1 MRNKLFAVI
10 AAIVVIVVGL
20 VLWKARHHDTAM
32 DKLKLSQA
40 IAKRGSITLKVTES
54 GRVEPLTMV
63 NIKSDFAGEIK
74 SLLVDE
80 GTVVEPGDT
89 LAIIQ
94 LEATQS
100 QQVATAWATL
110 QRTKLELESAHR
122 DLERKRTLFEKGFI
136 AKKEVEDAEKLYE
149 DCKINYELAKRQL
162 KLLLGGADI
171 NPEELTADEVTLIA
185 IKSPVSGVV
194 INLNVEEGEMITSGT
209 RTYGGGTVL
218 MTIAD
223 LSKMIVKAKLNEIDV
238 AKVKVG
244 HPVRIGF
251 DAIRGKVYHGKVR
264 KISPTGTV
272 EQNIVVYPVEVD
284 ILDADSLIKPGMTA
298 DIDIIVGEAH
308 NVLLVPKTA
317 IIERDGHKFVKVL
330 HHGTPHLQP
339 VVTGLEDDVNVE
351 IKHGLSE
358 GDTVLLQPM
367 IGLPTSLGQYR
378 RPSSRGIRR

>member
-1 MRNKLFAVI
+1 MRKKLFVVI
-10 AAIVVIVVGL
+10 ATILMIIAGL
-20 VLWKARHHDTAM
+20 VLWKVRHQATAI

-40 IAKRGSITLKVTES
+40 IVKRGSITLKVTES

-63 NIKSDFAGEIK
+63 NIKSDFAGEVK

-100 QQVATAWATL
+100 QQVANAWATL
-110 QRTKLELESAHR
+110 QRMKLELESAHR
-122 DLERKRTLFEKGFI
+122 DLERKRELLEKGFI

-162 KLLLGGADI
+162 RLLLGGADI
-171 NPEELTADEVTLIA
+171 NPEELAANEVTLIA

-223 LSKMIVKAKLNEIDV
+223 LSKMIVKARINEIDV
-238 AKVKVG
+238 AKLKVG
-244 HPVRIGF
+244 
-251 DAIRGKVYHGKVR
+251 
-264 KISPTGTV
+264 
-272 EQNIVVYPVEVD
+272 
-284 ILDADSLIKPGMTA
+284 
-298 DIDIIVGEAH
+298 
-308 NVLLVPKTA
+308 VLLVPKTA
-317 IIERDGHKFVKVL
+317 IIQRDDHKFVKVL
-330 HHGTPHLQP
+330 RHGTPRPQP
-339 VVTGLEDDVNVE
+339 VITGLEDNVNVE
-351 IKHGLSE
+351 IKQGLSE
-358 GDTVLLQPM
+358 GDTVLLQPTA
-367 IGLPTSLGQYR
+367 GLPALLGQYR
-378 RPSSRGIRR
+378 RPLPRGIRR

>member
-1 MRNKLFAVI
+1 MRKKLFVVI
-10 AAIVVIVVGL
+10 ATILMIIAGL
-20 VLWKARHHDTAM
+20 VLWKVRHQATAI

-40 IAKRGSITLKVTES
+40 IVKRGSITLKVTES

-63 NIKSDFAGEIK
+63 NIKSDFAGEVK

-100 QQVATAWATL
+100 QQVANAWATL
-110 QRTKLELESAHR
+110 QRMKLELESAHR
-122 DLERKRTLFEKGFI
+122 DLERKRELLEKGFI

-162 KLLLGGADI
+162 RLLLGGADI
-171 NPEELTADEVTLIA
+171 NPEELAANEVTLIA

-223 LSKMIVKAKLNEIDV
+223 LSKMIVKARINEIDV
-238 AKVKVG
+238 AKLKVG
-244 HPVRIGF
+244 QPVQIGF

-317 IIERDGHKFVKVL
+317 IIQCDDHKFVKVL
-330 HHGTPHLQP
+330 RHGTPRPQP
-339 VVTGLEDDVNVE
+339 VITGLEDNVNVE
-351 IKHGLSE
+351 IKQGLSE
-358 GDTVLLQPM
+358 GDTVLLQPTA
-367 IGLPTSLGQYR
+367 GLPALLGQYR
-378 RPSSRGIRR
+378 RPLPRGIRR

>member
-1 MRNKLFAVI
+1 MRKKLFVVI
-10 AAIVVIVVGL
+10 ATILMIIAGL
-20 VLWKARHHDTAM
+20 VLWKVRHQATAI

-40 IAKRGSITLKVTES
+40 IVKRGSITLKVTES

-63 NIKSDFAGEIK
+63 NIKSDFAGEVK

-94 LEATQS
+94 LEAIQS
-100 QQVATAWATL
+100 QQVANAWATL
-110 QRTKLELESAHR
+110 QRMKLELESAHR
-122 DLERKRTLFEKGFI
+122 DLDRKRELLEKGFI

-162 KLLLGGADI
+162 RLLLGGADI
-171 NPEELTADEVTLIA
+171 NPEELAANEVTLIA

-223 LSKMIVKAKLNEIDV
+223 LSKMIVKARINEIDV
-238 AKVKVG
+238 AKLKVG
-244 HPVRIGF
+244 QPVQIGF

-317 IIERDGHKFVKVL
+317 IIQCDDHKFVKVL
-330 HHGTPHLQP
+330 RHGTPRPQP
-339 VVTGLEDDVNVE
+339 VITGLEDNVNVE
-351 IKHGLSE
+351 IKQGLSE
-358 GDTVLLQPM
+358 GDTVLLQPTA
-367 IGLPTSLGQYR
+367 GLPALLGQYR
-378 RPSSRGIRR
+378 RPLPRGIRR

>member
-1 MRNKLFAVI
+1 MRKKLFVVI
-10 AAIVVIVVGL
+10 ATILMIIAGL
-20 VLWKARHHDTAM
+20 VLWKVRHQATAI

-40 IAKRGSITLKVTES
+40 IVKRGSITLKVTES

-63 NIKSDFAGEIK
+63 NIKSDFAGEVK

-100 QQVATAWATL
+100 QQVANAWATL
-110 QRTKLELESAHR
+110 QRMKLELESAHR
-122 DLERKRTLFEKGFI
+122 DLERKRELLEKGFI

-162 KLLLGGADI
+162 RLLLGGADI
-171 NPEELTADEVTLIA
+171 NPEELTANEVTLIA

-223 LSKMIVKAKLNEIDV
+223 LSKMIVKARINEIDV
-238 AKVKVG
+238 AKLKVG
-244 HPVRIGF
+244 QPVQIGF

-317 IIERDGHKFVKVL
+317 IIQRDDHKFVKVL
-330 HHGTPHLQP
+330 RHGTPRPQP
-339 VVTGLEDDVNVE
+339 VITGLEDNVNVE
-351 IKHGLSE
+351 IKQGLSE
-358 GDTVLLQPM
+358 GDTVLLQPTA
-367 IGLPTSLGQYR
+367 GLPALLGQYR
-378 RPSSRGIRR
+378 RPLPRGIRR

>member
-1 MRNKLFAVI
+1 MRKKLFVVI
-10 AAIVVIVVGL
+10 ATILMIIAGL
-20 VLWKARHHDTAM
+20 VLWKVRHQATAI

-40 IAKRGSITLKVTES
+40 IVKRGSITLKVTES

-63 NIKSDFAGEIK
+63 NIKSDFAGEVK

-100 QQVATAWATL
+100 QQVANAWATL
-110 QRTKLELESAHR
+110 QRMKLELESAHR
-122 DLERKRTLFEKGFI
+122 DLERKRELLEKGFI

-162 KLLLGGADI
+162 RLLLGGADI
-171 NPEELTADEVTLIA
+171 NPEELAANEVTLIA

-223 LSKMIVKAKLNEIDV
+223 LSKMIVKARINEIDV
-238 AKVKVG
+238 AKLKVG
-244 HPVRIGF
+244 QPVQIGF

-317 IIERDGHKFVKVL
+317 IIQRDDHKFVKVL
-330 HHGTPHLQP
+330 RHGTPRPQP
-339 VVTGLEDDVNVE
+339 VITGLEDNVNVE
-351 IKHGLSE
+351 IKQGLSE
-358 GDTVLLQPM
+358 GDTVLLQPTA
-367 IGLPTSLGQYR
+367 GLPALLGQYR
-378 RPSSRGIRR
+378 RPLPRGIRR

>member
-1 MRNKLFAVI
+1 MRNKLFVVI
-10 AAIVVIVVGL
+10 ATIVVIVTGL
-20 VLWKARHHDTAM
+20 VLWKVLHQDHAI

-40 IAKRGSITLKVTES
+40 TAKRGSITVKVTES

-63 NIKSDFAGEIK
+63 NIKSDFAGEVK
-74 SLLVDE
+74 SLFVDE

-100 QQVATAWATL
+100 QQVANAWATL

-122 DLERKRTLFEKGFI
+122 DLERKRELFEKGFI

-149 DCKINYELAKRQL
+149 DCKINYGLAERQL

-171 NPEELTADEVTLIA
+171 NPEELAADEVTLIA
-185 IKSPVSGVV
+185 IRSPVSGVV

-223 LSKMIVKAKLNEIDV
+223 LSKMIVKAKINEIDV

-244 HPVRIGF
+244 RPVRIGF

-284 ILDADSLIKPGMTA
+284 ILDADSFIKPGMTA

-317 IIERDGHKFVKVL
+317 IIQRDGHKFVKVL
-330 HHGTPHLQP
+330 HHGTPRLQP

-358 GDTVLLQPM
+358 GDTVLLQPAV
-367 IGLPTSLGQYR
+367 GLPASLGQYR
-378 RPSSRGIRR
+378 GPSSRGIRR